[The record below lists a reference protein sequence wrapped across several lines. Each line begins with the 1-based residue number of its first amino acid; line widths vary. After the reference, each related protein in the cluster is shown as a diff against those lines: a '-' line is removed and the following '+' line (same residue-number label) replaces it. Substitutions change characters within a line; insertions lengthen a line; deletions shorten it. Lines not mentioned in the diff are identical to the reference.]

1 MRNNIPHI
9 LTILVCLTFGAICT
23 AHCAEKGIIINEIM
37 PNNVNTVI
45 DEDYKFPEGW
55 VELHNTTDHD
65 INIKGWYLSD
75 NRTNLFLWKIPVKCV
90 IPSHGYKIIYT
101 DKIDT
106 SVPEHIHA
114 NINMGNTNGCLYLT
128 RADGEVEDETQRYTD
143 APINHS
149 YGRCPSD
156 TSSWVWFEHATPMRS
171 NSDDCTERES
181 APDVEFSVQ
190 GGIYHGSLT
199 VKLTA
204 PDPYGQSIHYTLDGS
219 EPTEQSTL
227 YKKPIDIDSSTVIK
241 AKIIHEE
248 VLSKPSNVNTYI
260 ITDREMQ
267 LPIISLSLN
276 PEYLWD
282 DTVGIYVEGKTGV
295 YYKEGFGGP
304 CNYRTNRRRPLNIEY
319 FVEGKRVI
327 NQLCEARIAGG
338 WPRVERQKGMKIF
351 AKKRYGS
358 NYFPYKFF
366 SEKESK
372 EEEGYRCIFLRNGGN
387 DAQLTIIK
395 DAFLQKLSGGKV
407 DVDYQ
412 SCQPVI
418 VYMNGQYW
426 GIENLREPDN
436 DDYFSANY
444 GTEKID
450 LFKDHELKEGTREA
464 YDYLCEFLSH
474 PNFSHEKLC
483 SLVDV
488 NEFINYMSLQAF
500 VGNYDWPNNNY
511 VFWRDRNSGKWRWLV
526 KDLDGGFQYWPT
538 NDEKKDIIGV
548 NINPFN
554 FLTRRE
560 PYYEHGNEDWA
571 TWLLEQILSDPIVQR
586 KYIERIAIQLGD
598 IFHKSEL
605 YHVIDSMSSIIADE
619 IPFHKSR
626 WDMPQYTWDSCFVH
640 MPRWIEYRNDLLYGM
655 LSEYYSLGKTIPLTI
670 KSTLTDEEKMGNLSL
685 CGERLYRDR
694 FDGKWFQDDSI
705 TIEASPLVN
714 GQRFEKWLALCT
726 DKGNVVNTQYL
737 YDNKI
742 TIKTG
747 KKRSYSFTAI
757 YVDDNGESTSHP
769 SNRVIAYFPNPVK
782 DKLYI
787 QLDMIG
793 ACLLELTDVTGRVV
807 LSENAISDTHTMN
820 MSGLRPGVYFLRAVS
835 GEVEE
840 KAAYKIIKQ

>member
-1 MRNNIPHI
+1 MRNNIPHT
-9 LTILVCLTFGAICT
+9 LTILVYLTFGTVCFAYS
-23 AHCAEKGIIINEIM
+23 ASKGIIINEIM

-55 VELHNTTDHD
+55 VELHNTTDRD
-65 INIKGWYLSD
+65 IDIQGWYLSD
-75 NRTNLFLWKIPVKCV
+75 KRTNLSQWEIPVQCV

-128 RADGEVEDETQRYTD
+128 RADGEVEDETPRYTD

-156 TSSWVWFEHATPMRS
+156 TSSWVWFEHATPLRS

-181 APDVEFSVQ
+181 APDVEYSVQ

-199 VKLTA
+199 VKLSA
-204 PDPYGQSIHYTLDGS
+204 PDPYGQNIRYTLDGS
-219 EPTEQSTL
+219 EPTEQSPL
-227 YKKPIDIDSSTVIK
+227 YSQPITIDSSTVIK
-241 AKIIHEE
+241 AKIIKEE
-248 VLSKPSNVNTYI
+248 ILSKPSNVNTYI

-282 DTVGIYVEGKTGV
+282 DTLGIYVEGKTGV
-295 YYKEGFGGP
+295 YYREGFGEP
-304 CNYRTNRRRPLNIEY
+304 CNYRTNRRRPLNMEY
-319 FVEGKRVI
+319 FVEGEKVV

-338 WPRVERQKGMKIF
+338 WPRFEKIKGLKIY
-351 AKKRYGS
+351 AKKRYGN
-358 NYFPYKFF
+358 NYFSYKFF
-366 SEKESK
+366 SEKESM
-372 EEEGYRCIFLRNGGN
+372 EEEGYRCIYLRNGGN

-412 SCQPVI
+412 TCQPVI
-418 VYMNGQYW
+418 VYLNGQYW
-426 GIENLREPDN
+426 GIENMREPDN
-436 DDYFSANY
+436 DDYFSSNY
-444 GTEKID
+444 RIEDID
-450 LFKDHELKEGTREA
+450 LFKNHELKEGTRDA
-464 YDYLCEFLSH
+464 YDDLCEFLSH
-474 PNFSHEKLC
+474 PDFSHEKLC

-488 NEFINYMSLQAF
+488 NEFVNYMSLQAF

-511 VFWRDRNSGKWRWLV
+511 VIWRNRDNGKWRWLV
-526 KDLDGGFQYWPT
+526 KDLDGGFEYWPNT
-538 NDEKKDIIGV
+538 DPNKDIIGV

-554 FLTRRE
+554 FLSRTE
-560 PYYEHGNEDWA
+560 PYYEHGNMEWA
-571 TWLLEQILSDPIVQR
+571 TWVLERILSDPIVQR

-605 YHVIDSMSSIIADE
+605 YHVIDSMTSIIADE
-619 IPFHKSR
+619 IPYHKSR
-626 WDMPQYTWDSCFVH
+626 WNLPLTTWSTCFALMPE
-640 MPRWIEYRNDLLYGM
+640 WIENRNDILYGM
-655 LSEYYSLGKTIPLTI
+655 LSKYYSLGKTIPLTI
-670 KSTLTDEEKMGNLSL
+670 KSTLKGEGKKGNLFL

-705 TIEASPLVN
+705 TIEASPLVD
-714 GQRFEKWLALCT
+714 GQKFEEWLVLCT
-726 DKGNVVNTQYL
+726 DKGNTVDTKHL
-737 YDNKI
+737 YDNKL

-747 KKRSYSFTAI
+747 QKKSYSFTAI
-757 YVDDNGESTSHP
+757 YRDINEDSTIQSA
-769 SNRVIAYFPNPVK
+769 NRIISYFPNPVK

-787 QLDMIG
+787 QFDMIG
-793 ACLLELTDVTGRVV
+793 ACHLELTDVTGRIV
-807 LSENAISDTHTMN
+807 LSENAISDNHTMN
-820 MSGLRPGVYFLRAVS
+820 MSGLRPGIYFLHAVS
-835 GEVEE
+835 GAVEE
-840 KAAYKIIKQ
+840 KRAYKIIKR